1 MPQGPIFGGE
11 GQAST
16 GTGGGVNI
24 QDEGTALSTTATV
37 LNFEGAGVTAT
48 GAGATKVITIPGGG
62 VTSLEDYQVDVLT
75 IWLGSADSIERFDAL
90 DHGDTLSFRRG
101 SRAEVTATVVFAY
114 RQERRA
120 TLGMQAGQNIDT
132 RFGLTNASIL
142 NSSLQ
147 EIVQPTSLVATAAD
161 VSTTGES
168 HIAENVAAAGLETFR
183 ELDRRVQEELEP
195 FSADVMD
202 FIVSHSHINNFDA
215 IVPGSTIFVGSN
227 LGYTL
232 PVKVL
237 HASRIGLVG
246 HILFEAAQGID
257 NYLAASSS
265 SQSLR
270 TGAISNALIA
280 HITNPVTTTITDS
293 TTAGD
298 YRIEYNVPA
307 AGVQAFRELNDQF
320 INWDPYETYANGDQV
335 AYSEK
340 LYIANKAI
348 TGNANNDDPGT
359 ATSDWDPAGR
369 ASVTTDATITGNG
382 VGTALSV
389 ANPFTA
395 ADESHLDAVPPE
407 WVAATTYASG
417 DQVLLGG
424 KLYIANKTIVGSA
437 TNDNPVTA
445 TSDWDPAGSG
455 SGGGG
460 LSSVETDATITGD
473 GTSGSALSVANPFT
487 ALQEAHLEA
496 LPPQW
501 NATAT
506 YSMGDQVSHGDK
518 IYISQANT
526 NLNNN
531 PASDNVN
538 WTPVG
543 TGGSASL
550 PTSLDGIPVPA
561 WAMGSSYAVGELVRD
576 THHRL
581 FMCYTAIATSNIAP
595 AGDPIH
601 FEAVESYQGAYADST
616 AYPVGAVVTHSSNV
630 YFVITAV
637 ASSNTTD
644 PTTNTSFVQIN
655 GGGGTTVEANPSGAT
670 DSGDLT
676 KVSIGGSI
684 YDVPAGELTLSDL
697 VENVTL
703 NGSTAVTGPAF
714 SELTDVVWMAF
725 NYTRASQANVRFNT
739 MVRKVDIDV
748 AVGSAYRL
756 QGQGAGGAYF
766 LLYNVS
772 DELTFSIA
780 DGTSSYPTCEVDIYN
795 IETRAGTGG
804 ITEVL
809 TDTTITGDGTSGNAL
824 AVANPFT
831 AADESHLD
839 AVPAVW
845 AALTT
850 YADNA
855 QVVYSGKLYI
865 ANKAIT
871 GNAANDN
878 PATATSD
885 WDESGSG
892 SGGGGLSSVETDAT
906 ITGDGTSGS
915 ALGVAN
921 PFTQAQENH
930 LESLPPLWN
939 PTSTYGVGDQVS
951 ASDKLYISQAASNQ
965 GNDPTSDN
973 TNWSSVGTGGAASL
987 PTSLDGIPV
996 PAWAT
1001 GNSYVVGELV
1011 RDPHHR
1017 LFMCYTAITTSST
1030 TPAQDGAHF
1039 IAVDSYQGAYADTT
1053 AYPVGAIVTHS
1064 SNVYFVI
1071 TAVGATNTDDPT
1083 ANNAFV
1089 QINGGG
1095 GSSGTDGIFRFELIG
1110 SESINFVSTPS
1121 DSPLALN
1128 KWVDSGIDLPATV
1141 ADGETWAIRIAAT
1154 LSTSEEYKLFPA
1166 SALTSLPDAVIG
1178 AAYDADT
1185 TNLTLSA
1192 QSMQLSFVLGNTI
1205 TTFAFSKDTNGN
1217 ILVSAETSSFDPS
1230 PLELFRVIGA
1240 SGGSGGGLSTVATDA
1255 TISGDG
1261 SMADPL
1267 VVANP
1272 FTADDESHLDAVP
1285 PEWANGNRDAGDQVV
1300 FDGFIYRAKQAITT
1314 TGLQSPPNDTTNW
1327 EQVGKVNLSL
1337 GTRTGTTVP
1346 LNVDSGSGVT
1356 LPQATSSLA
1365 GLLTAGNANLLASIP
1380 PVWAGTTTTYPAGSQ
1395 VAWTGKFYRATSDV
1409 SSSSSNSD
1417 PSSDTTNWDE
1427 LSSDAD
1433 LTALVYNWALQ
1444 ANPASLVP
1452 ANKIDAAIAR
1462 DAEVTQRISGLL
1474 NQTQVDARVVAG
1486 VLAWAQTGNSDAL
1499 PDNKIPAGIARDA
1512 EVTTRIANFR
1522 TEAQI
1527 NTIVAT
1533 ALAGYTEWEQDWVLT
1548 SAYAIGA
1555 IVRHTHGT
1563 QYATYLCHTATV
1575 ANLATTEPGVGNAW
1589 ASTWYRL
1596 GYSTGDPQSFV
1607 GASLTGQDLTL
1618 TRASGSNPLV
1628 VDLSGLADSG
1638 GSLPFATEIG
1648 RGTPAV
1654 SSATIATDTG
1664 INIPDE
1670 VADDEWWGI
1679 RLLGT
1684 DELQLRIFPASQI
1697 TGASNVEFSNLLS
1710 PNISDG
1716 LVFEHRTLDSPGL
1729 VAFGRTAAGD
1739 ITIGVLDVATTPAA
1753 MVVVLYRINAGG
1765 GSSEI
1770 SSGVTDT
1777 TRAERI
1783 TFQAVS
1789 PIGPSAVVTECSP
1802 LATNPLSVVHPSGG
1816 SNQILS
1822 NVSGNDFTIAAG
1834 QYLFVGDGTATGGN
1848 TQRTLELQIRDASD
1862 DSVIHAS
1869 TNEFVAGSTNTHAEV
1884 LGTLNLEVDTTVNIA
1899 FNSVRNNVGLAVN
1912 WTLTLLRWGSDSG
1925 SFGTRTVGEAEF
1937 DLDGTAQ
1944 EIALQDSGG
1953 DAIVCPSENVYLIAR
1968 LYVDTLDLRGS
1979 VVWIWSPDLRAAIA
1993 GNAATLPAGL
2003 YTNTD
2008 NEIFFH
2014 SSGVTPAVTSTGNRI
2029 VIEQVVAH
2037 TAPVTAVR
2045 PSISSFVVTG
2055 ERSPEAGDL
2064 SGDTYDCTWAIAQAG
2079 HVDSARIIGY
2089 IGTSDARPTTVSV
2102 LANNAAIVAASYAS
2116 GEVRVQLP
2124 ASTTL
2129 TANQHYTIELQVYAA
2144 GEMVGTP
2151 TIYHDYVITARA
2163 AATAVVHFGLV
2174 PETGT
2179 GSRNADINFD
2189 NDISTAT
2196 SAAGTYNTGTIAEG
2210 TEYNLY
2216 WAVPATFDQPTV
2228 WTHGG
2233 QNVTHIIAAAVDITV
2248 SSVTYKLYR
2257 TTTAFD
2263 DLGSNQAYVVS

>member
-24 QDEGTALSTTATV
+24 QDEGAALSTTATV

-48 GAGATKVITIPGGG
+48 GAGATKLITIPGGG
-62 VTSLEDYQVDVLT
+62 STSLEDYQVDVLT

-132 RFGLTNASIL
+132 RFGLTNATIL

-257 NYLAASSS
+257 NFLAASSS

-369 ASVTTDATITGNG
+369 ATVATDATITGNG

-697 VENVTL
+697 VQTVTL
-703 NGSTAVTGPAF
+703 NGTTAVTGPAF

-725 NYTRASQANVRFNT
+725 NYTRATNANVRFNT

-1030 TPAQDGAHF
+1030 TPAQDATHF
-1039 IAVDSYQGAYADTT
+1039 IAVEGYQGAYADTT

-1071 TAVGATNTDDPT
+1071 TAVGATNTDDPASNT
-1083 ANNAFV
+1083 AFV

-1110 SESINFVSTPS
+1110 SESINFVSTPL
-1121 DSPLALN
+1121 DSPRGLN

-1272 FTADDESHLDAVP
+1272 FTSDDESHLDAVP

-1327 EQVGKVNLSL
+1327 EQVGKINLSL

-1365 GLLTAGNANLLASIP
+1365 GLLSAGNANLLASIP

-1522 TEAQI
+1522 TETQI

-1607 GASLTGQDLTL
+1607 GASLTGEDLTL

-1628 VDLSGLADSG
+1628 VDLSGL
-1638 GSLPFATEIG
+1638 
-1648 RGTPAV
+1648 
-1654 SSATIATDTG
+1654 
-1664 INIPDE
+1664 
-1670 VADDEWWGI
+1670 
-1679 RLLGT
+1679 
-1684 DELQLRIFPASQI
+1684 
-1697 TGASNVEFSNLLS
+1697 
-1710 PNISDG
+1710 
-1716 LVFEHRTLDSPGL
+1716 
-1729 VAFGRTAAGD
+1729 
-1739 ITIGVLDVATTPAA
+1739 
-1753 MVVVLYRINAGG
+1753 G
-1765 GSSEI
+1765 GSSE

-1783 TFQAVS
+1783 EFEDIVPNPAAVLPAQEAI
-1789 PIGPSAVVTECSP
+1789 PIS
-1802 LATNPLSVVHPSGG
+1802 TNPISVIRPSGEAAE
-1816 SNQILS
+1816 ILS
-1822 NVSGNDFTIAAG
+1822 NVSSNDFTVTAG
-1834 QYLFVGDGTATGGN
+1834 LYLFVCDFDETGSN
-1848 TQRTLELQIRDASD
+1848 QRAYEVRIRDASD
-1862 DSVIHAS
+1862 NSVIHAS
-1869 TNEFVAGSTNTHAEV
+1869 TNEYFSGGGTQHAECV
-1884 LGTLNLEVDTTVNIA
+1884 GTLNLEADTTVNLYLDYA
-1899 FNSVRNNVGLAVN
+1899 RTASTNNAVRNM
-1912 WTLTLLRWGSDSG
+1912 TLTLFRWGSDSG

-1953 DAIVCPSENVYLIAR
+1953 DAIVCPAENVYLIAR

-1993 GNAATLPAGL
+1993 ANAATLPAGL

-2037 TAPVTAVR
+2037 TAAVTAVR
-2045 PSISSFVVTG
+2045 PTISSFVVTG

-2064 SGDTYDCTWAIAQAG
+2064 SGDSYDCSWAIAQAG

-2089 IGTSDARPTTVSV
+2089 IGTSSARPTTVSV

-2144 GEMVGTP
+2144 GEIVGTP

>member
-48 GAGATKVITIPGGG
+48 GAGATKLITIPGGG
-62 VTSLEDYQVDVLT
+62 ATSLEDYQVDVLT
-75 IWLGSADSIERFDAL
+75 IWLGSSDALERFDAL

-132 RFGLTNASIL
+132 RFGLTNATIL

-147 EIVQPTSLVATAAD
+147 EIVQPTSLVATAAA
-161 VSTTGES
+161 VSATGES

-215 IVPGSTIFVGSN
+215 IVPGSSIIVASN

-270 TGAISNALIA
+270 TFALSNALIA

-460 LSSVETDATITGD
+460 LSSVETDTTITGD

-501 NATAT
+501 NATTT
-506 YSMGDQVSHGDK
+506 YSMGDQVSASDK

-644 PTTNTSFVQIN
+644 PTTNNSFVQIN

-697 VENVTL
+697 VQTVTL
-703 NGSTAVTGPAF
+703 NGTTAVTGPAF

-725 NYTRASQANVRFNT
+725 NYTRATNANVRFNT

-766 LLYNVS
+766 NLYNVS
-772 DELTFSIA
+772 DELTFTIS
-780 DGTSSYPTCEVDIYN
+780 DGTSSYPTCVVDIYN

-951 ASDKLYISQAASNQ
+951 ASDKLYISQAASNLN
-965 GNDPTSDN
+965 NDPTSDN
-973 TNWSSVGTGGAASL
+973 VNWATVGTGGAASL

-1001 GNSYVVGELV
+1001 GSSYVIGELV

-1030 TPAQDGAHF
+1030 TPAQDATHF

-1071 TAVGATNTDDPT
+1071 TAVGATNTDDP
-1083 ANNAFV
+1083 ASNNAFV

-1095 GSSGTDGIFRFELIG
+1095 GSSSNGVF
-1110 SESINFVSTPS
+1110 NFVEIGRYSHNFTGS
-1121 DSPLALN
+1121 DEMT
-1128 KWVDSGIDLPATV
+1128 WVDTNIDIPDTV
-1141 ADGETWAIRIAAT
+1141 ETDETWAVRI
-1154 LSTSEEYKLFPA
+1154 LGGNSQSHDYKLFPA
-1166 SALTSLPDAVIG
+1166 SEITAATTDAVIG
-1178 AAYDADT
+1178 ESYDPDSFTA
-1185 TNLTLSA
+1185 NHSIGIVISNPFGSA
-1192 QSMQLSFVLGNTI
+1192 VNSYAL
-1205 TTFAFSKDTNGN
+1205 AKDASDN
-1217 ILVSAETSSFDPS
+1217 ILIAVDATSTDPS
-1230 PLELFRVIGA
+1230 PIILYKVVGA
-1240 SGGSGGGLSTVATDA
+1240 AGGGGDSGLSTVSTDT
-1255 TISGDG
+1255 TITGDG
-1261 SMADPL
+1261 SAGDPL

-1522 TEAQI
+1522 TETQI

-1589 ASTWYRL
+1589 ESTWYRL

-1607 GASLTGQDLTL
+1607 GASLTGEDLTL

-1638 GSLPFATEIG
+1638 GG
-1648 RGTPAV
+1648 V
-1654 SSATIATDTG
+1654 S
-1664 INIPDE
+1664 N
-1670 VADDEWWGI
+1670 
-1679 RLLGT
+1679 
-1684 DELQLRIFPASQI
+1684 
-1697 TGASNVEFSNLLS
+1697 
-1710 PNISDG
+1710 
-1716 LVFEHRTLDSPGL
+1716 
-1729 VAFGRTAAGD
+1729 
-1739 ITIGVLDVATTPAA
+1739 
-1753 MVVVLYRINAGG
+1753 
-1765 GSSEI
+1765 
-1770 SSGVTDT
+1770 T

-1783 TFQAVS
+1783 AFVDLPDDGTITSQELTPITTS
-1789 PIGPSAVVTECSP
+1789 PI
-1802 LATNPLSVVHPSGG
+1802 SVIRPVG
-1816 SNQILS
+1816 SEAQVIS
-1822 NVSGNDFTIAAG
+1822 NVSSNDFTIHAG
-1834 QYLFVGDGTATGGN
+1834 MFLFVVDATDSAGS
-1848 TQRTLELQIRDASD
+1848 QRAFEFRIRNASD

-1869 TNEFVAGSTNTHAEV
+1869 TNEYIFGGGTEHIEAI
-1884 LGTLNLEVDTTVNIA
+1884 GTLNFDVDTTVNLYLEVIRPA
-1899 FNSVRNNVGLAVN
+1899 NSGTRNMTDI
-1912 WTLTLLRWGSDSG
+1912 TLTLYRWGSDSG
-1925 SFGTRTVGEAEF
+1925 SFGTRTVGVAEF
-1937 DLDGTAQ
+1937 NLDGTAQ

-1953 DAIVCPSENVYLIAR
+1953 DAIVCPAENVYLIAR

-1993 GNAATLPAGL
+1993 ANAATLPAGL

-2014 SSGVTPAVTSTGNRI
+2014 SSGVTPAVTSTGNRV

-2037 TAPVTAVR
+2037 TAAVPVVR
-2045 PSISSFVVTG
+2045 PAISSFVVTG

-2089 IGTSDARPTTVSV
+2089 IGTSGARPTTVSV

-2129 TANQHYTIELQVYAA
+2129 TANQHYTIELQVYAD
-2144 GEMVGTP
+2144 GETVGTP
-2151 TIYHDYVITARA
+2151 TIYHDFVITARA

>member
-48 GAGATKVITIPGGG
+48 GAGATKLITIPGGG
-62 VTSLEDYQVDVLT
+62 ATSLEDYQVDVLT

-132 RFGLTNASIL
+132 RFGLTNATIL

-147 EIVQPTSLVATAAD
+147 EIVQPTSLVATAAA
-161 VSTTGES
+161 VSATGES

-215 IVPGSTIFVGSN
+215 IVPGSSIIVASN

-270 TGAISNALIA
+270 TFALSNALIA

-455 SGGGG
+455 SGGG

-487 ALQEAHLEA
+487 ALQEAHLNA

-501 NATAT
+501 NATTT
-506 YSMGDQVSHGDK
+506 YSMGDQVSASDK

-531 PASDNVN
+531 PVSDNTN

-655 GGGGTTVEANPSGAT
+655 GGGGTTVEANPSGDA

-697 VENVTL
+697 VETVTL
-703 NGSTAVTGPAF
+703 SGTTAVTGPAY
-714 SELTDVVWMAF
+714 SEMTDVVWMSF
-725 NYTRASQANVRFNT
+725 QYTRSGQSNVRFNT
-739 MVRKVDIDV
+739 MVRKVDFDV
-748 AVGSAYRL
+748 ASGSAYRL
-756 QGQGAGGAYF
+756 QGQGAAGAYF
-766 LLYNVS
+766 NLYNVS
-772 DELTFSIA
+772 DELTFSISDNTA
-780 DGTSSYPTCEVDIYN
+780 FTSATVDIYN

-831 AADESHLD
+831 AADETHLD

-915 ALGVAN
+915 ALSVAN

-973 TNWSSVGTGGAASL
+973 TNWATVGTGGAASL

-1001 GNSYVVGELV
+1001 GNSYVIGELV

-1030 TPAQDGAHF
+1030 TPAQDATHF
-1039 IAVDSYQGAYADTT
+1039 IAVEGYQGAYADTT

-1071 TAVGATNTDDPT
+1071 TAVGATNTDDP
-1083 ANNAFV
+1083 ASNNAFV

-1095 GSSGTDGIFRFELIG
+1095 SSGGGAFATEIGRGNPGSS
-1110 SESINFVSTPS
+1110 FVASRVYDT
-1121 DSPLALN
+1121 
-1128 KWVDSGIDLPATV
+1128 GID
-1141 ADGETWAIRIAAT
+1141 I
-1154 LSTSEEYKLFPA
+1154 
-1166 SALTSLPDAVIG
+1166 PDAVGDDEWWALQLRGTAMIGLYIFKADQLTGLGNVAIG
-1178 AAYDADT
+1178 ATGQNANTGPNFIRFIGNQVNTEQTVAFGRTAEGDITFIVPGAT
-1185 TNLTLSA
+1185 VRPNPI
-1192 QSMQLSFVLGNTI
+1192 VLYRMGV
-1205 TTFAFSKDTNGN
+1205 G
-1217 ILVSAETSSFDPS
+1217 
-1230 PLELFRVIGA
+1230 

-1452 ANKIDAAIAR
+1452 ASKID
-1462 DAEVTQRISGLL
+1462 
-1474 NQTQVDARVVAG
+1474 
-1486 VLAWAQTGNSDAL
+1486 
-1499 PDNKIPAGIARDA
+1499 
-1512 EVTTRIANFR
+1512 
-1522 TEAQI
+1522 
-1527 NTIVAT
+1527 
-1533 ALAGYTEWEQDWVLT
+1533 
-1548 SAYAIGA
+1548 
-1555 IVRHTHGT
+1555 
-1563 QYATYLCHTATV
+1563 
-1575 ANLATTEPGVGNAW
+1575 
-1589 ASTWYRL
+1589 
-1596 GYSTGDPQSFV
+1596 
-1607 GASLTGQDLTL
+1607 
-1618 TRASGSNPLV
+1618 
-1628 VDLSGLADSG
+1628 
-1638 GSLPFATEIG
+1638 
-1648 RGTPAV
+1648 
-1654 SSATIATDTG
+1654 
-1664 INIPDE
+1664 
-1670 VADDEWWGI
+1670 
-1679 RLLGT
+1679 
-1684 DELQLRIFPASQI
+1684 
-1697 TGASNVEFSNLLS
+1697 
-1710 PNISDG
+1710 
-1716 LVFEHRTLDSPGL
+1716 
-1729 VAFGRTAAGD
+1729 
-1739 ITIGVLDVATTPAA
+1739 
-1753 MVVVLYRINAGG
+1753 
-1765 GSSEI
+1765 
-1770 SSGVTDT
+1770 
-1777 TRAERI
+1777 
-1783 TFQAVS
+1783 
-1789 PIGPSAVVTECSP
+1789 
-1802 LATNPLSVVHPSGG
+1802 
-1816 SNQILS
+1816 
-1822 NVSGNDFTIAAG
+1822 
-1834 QYLFVGDGTATGGN
+1834 
-1848 TQRTLELQIRDASD
+1848 
-1862 DSVIHAS
+1862 
-1869 TNEFVAGSTNTHAEV
+1869 
-1884 LGTLNLEVDTTVNIA
+1884 
-1899 FNSVRNNVGLAVN
+1899 
-1912 WTLTLLRWGSDSG
+1912 
-1925 SFGTRTVGEAEF
+1925 
-1937 DLDGTAQ
+1937 
-1944 EIALQDSGG
+1944 GG
-1953 DAIVCPSENVYLIAR
+1953 DCS
-1968 LYVDTLDLRGS
+1968 
-1979 VVWIWSPDLRAAIA
+1979 
-1993 GNAATLPAGL
+1993 
-2003 YTNTD
+2003 
-2008 NEIFFH
+2008 
-2014 SSGVTPAVTSTGNRI
+2014 
-2029 VIEQVVAH
+2029 
-2037 TAPVTAVR
+2037 
-2045 PSISSFVVTG
+2045 
-2055 ERSPEAGDL
+2055 
-2064 SGDTYDCTWAIAQAG
+2064 
-2079 HVDSARIIGY
+2079 
-2089 IGTSDARPTTVSV
+2089 
-2102 LANNAAIVAASYAS
+2102 
-2116 GEVRVQLP
+2116 
-2124 ASTTL
+2124 
-2129 TANQHYTIELQVYAA
+2129 
-2144 GEMVGTP
+2144 
-2151 TIYHDYVITARA
+2151 
-2163 AATAVVHFGLV
+2163 
-2174 PETGT
+2174 
-2179 GSRNADINFD
+2179 
-2189 NDISTAT
+2189 
-2196 SAAGTYNTGTIAEG
+2196 
-2210 TEYNLY
+2210 
-2216 WAVPATFDQPTV
+2216 
-2228 WTHGG
+2228 
-2233 QNVTHIIAAAVDITV
+2233 
-2248 SSVTYKLYR
+2248 
-2257 TTTAFD
+2257 
-2263 DLGSNQAYVVS
+2263 

>member
-1 MPQGPIFGGE
+1 MGLQEQPGGS
-11 GQAST
+11 G
-16 GTGGGVNI
+16 GTGGSSGITV
-24 QDEGTALSTTATV
+24 QEEGTALSAQATT

-48 GAGATKVITIPGGG
+48 GTGGTKVITIPGGSAA
-62 VTSLEDYQVDVLT
+62 SLEDYQVDVLT
-75 IWLGSADSIERFDAL
+75 IWLGSADALERFDAL
-90 DHGDTLSFRRG
+90 DHGDTLTFRRG
-101 SRAEVTATVVFAY
+101 SRADVTATVVFAY
-114 RQERRA
+114 RHERRA

-132 RFGLTNASIL
+132 RFGLDNCSIL
-142 NSSLQ
+142 NSSVQ
-147 EIVQPTSLVATAAD
+147 QIVAPTSLVATAAA
-161 VSTTGES
+161 VSASGES
-168 HIAENVAAAGLETFR
+168 HIAENVAAAGIETFR

-195 FSADVMD
+195 FSADVID

-215 IVPGSTIFVGSN
+215 IVPGSSVRIASN

-232 PVKVL
+232 DVKVL

-257 NYLAASSS
+257 TYLAASSS
-265 SQSLR
+265 AQSLR
-270 TGAISNALIA
+270 TFALSNALIA

-307 AGVQAFRELNDQF
+307 AGVQTFRELNDQF
-320 INWDPYETYANGDQV
+320 INWDPYETYADGDQV
-335 AYSEK
+335 VYSEK

-359 ATSDWDPAGR
+359 ATSDWDPAG
-369 ASVTTDATITGNG
+369 
-382 VGTALSV
+382 
-389 ANPFTA
+389 
-395 ADESHLDAVPPE
+395 
-407 WVAATTYASG
+407 
-417 DQVLLGG
+417 
-424 KLYIANKTIVGSA
+424 
-437 TNDNPVTA
+437 
-445 TSDWDPAGSG
+445 SG
-455 SGGGG
+455 S
-460 LSSVETDATITGD
+460 
-473 GTSGSALSVANPFT
+473 
-487 ALQEAHLEA
+487 
-496 LPPQW
+496 
-501 NATAT
+501 
-506 YSMGDQVSHGDK
+506 
-518 IYISQANT
+518 
-526 NLNNN
+526 
-531 PASDNVN
+531 
-538 WTPVG
+538 
-543 TGGSASL
+543 
-550 PTSLDGIPVPA
+550 
-561 WAMGSSYAVGELVRD
+561 
-576 THHRL
+576 
-581 FMCYTAIATSNIAP
+581 
-595 AGDPIH
+595 
-601 FEAVESYQGAYADST
+601 
-616 AYPVGAVVTHSSNV
+616 
-630 YFVITAV
+630 
-637 ASSNTTD
+637 
-644 PTTNTSFVQIN
+644 
-655 GGGGTTVEANPSGAT
+655 GGGTTVEANPSGDV

-714 SELTDVVWMAF
+714 SELTDVVWMSF
-725 NYTRASQANVRFNT
+725 QYTRASQANIRFNT

-780 DGTSSYPTCEVDIYN
+780 DGTNSYPTCEVDIYN

-831 AADESHLD
+831 AADETHLD

-850 YADNA
+850 YADND
-855 QVVYSGKLYI
+855 QVVHGGKLYI

-906 ITGDGTSGS
+906 ITGDGTSSS

-930 LESLPPLWN
+930 LEALPPLWA
-939 PTSTYGVGDQVS
+939 TGTTYSTGDQVS
-951 ASDKLYISQAASNQ
+951 AGDKIYISQANSNQ
-965 GNDPTSDN
+965 GNNPATDN
-973 TNWSSVGTGGAASL
+973 TNWAAVGTGGAGSL

-1001 GNSYVVGELV
+1001 GSSYVVGELV

-1030 TPAQDGAHF
+1030 TPAQDAAHF

-1071 TAVGATNTDDPT
+1071 TAVGATNTDDP
-1083 ANNAFV
+1083 ASNNAFV

-1095 GSSGTDGIFRFELIG
+1095 GSSSNGVF
-1110 SESINFVSTPS
+1110 NFVEIGRYSHNFTGS
-1121 DSPLALN
+1121 DDMT
-1128 KWVDSGIDLPATV
+1128 WVDTNIDIPDTV
-1141 ADGETWAIRIAAT
+1141 ETDETWAVRI
-1154 LSTSEEYKLFPA
+1154 LGGNSQSHDYKLFPA
-1166 SALTSLPDAVIG
+1166 SEITAATTDAVIG
-1178 AAYDADT
+1178 ESYDPD
-1185 TNLTLSA
+1185 
-1192 QSMQLSFVLGNTI
+1192 SFTANHSIGIVISNAFGNDVNSY
-1205 TTFAFSKDTNGN
+1205 ALAKDASDN
-1217 ILVSAETSSFDPS
+1217 ILIAVDATSTDPS
-1230 PLELFRVIGA
+1230 PIILYKVVGA
-1240 SGGSGGGLSTVATDA
+1240 AGGGGDSGLSTVSTDT
-1255 TISGDG
+1255 TITGDG
-1261 SMADPL
+1261 SAGDPL

-1327 EQVGKVNLSL
+1327 EQVGKVNLTL

-1346 LNVDSGSGVT
+1346 INVDSGSGVT

-1365 GLLTAGNANLLASIP
+1365 GLLSAGNATLLASIP
-1380 PVWAGTTTTYPAGSQ
+1380 PLWAGTTTTYPAGSQ
-1395 VAWTGKFYRATSDV
+1395 VAWTGKFYRAV
-1409 SSSSSNSD
+1409 SQVPSSSSNSD
-1417 PSSDTTNWDE
+1417 PSSDTTNWEE

-1433 LTALVYNWALQ
+1433 LASLVYNWALQ

-1452 ANKIDAAIAR
+1452 ASKIDAAITR
-1462 DAEVTQRISGLL
+1462 DTELTAAISGFLS
-1474 NQTQVDARVVAG
+1474 QTQVDARVVAG
-1486 VLAWAQTGNSDAL
+1486 VLAWARSGNSDRIPESKIDTAL
-1499 PDNKIPAGIARDA
+1499 TRDT
-1512 EVTTRIANFR
+1512 ELTTAITNFR
-1522 TEAQI
+1522 TETQI
-1527 NTIVAT
+1527 SALIAT

-1789 PIGPSAVVTECSP
+1789 PIGPSDVVTECSP

-1869 TNEFVAGSTNTHAEV
+1869 TNEFVAGSSNTHAEV

-2014 SSGVTPAVTSTGNRI
+2014 SSGVTPAVTSTGNRV

-2037 TAPVTAVR
+2037 TAAVTAVR
-2045 PSISSFVVTG
+2045 PTISSFVVTG

-2064 SGDTYDCTWAIAQAG
+2064 SGDSYDCTWAIAQAG

-2144 GEMVGTP
+2144 GEVVGTP

>member
-48 GAGATKVITIPGGG
+48 GAGATKLITIPGGG
-62 VTSLEDYQVDVLT
+62 ATSLEDYQVDVLT

-132 RFGLTNASIL
+132 RFGLTNATIL

-147 EIVQPTSLVATAAD
+147 EIVQPTSLVATAAA
-161 VSTTGES
+161 VSATGES

-215 IVPGSTIFVGSN
+215 IVPGSSIIVASN

-270 TGAISNALIA
+270 TFALSNALIA

-369 ASVTTDATITGNG
+369 AGITTVATDATITGNG

-455 SGGGG
+455 SGGG

-487 ALQEAHLEA
+487 ALQEAHLNA

-501 NATAT
+501 NATTT
-506 YSMGDQVSHGDK
+506 YSMGDQVSASDK

-531 PASDNVN
+531 PVSDNTN

-616 AYPVGAVVTHSSNV
+616 AYPVGAVVTHNSNV

-655 GGGGTTVEANPSGAT
+655 GGGGTTVEANPSGDA

-831 AADESHLD
+831 AADETHLD

-915 ALGVAN
+915 ALSVAN

-951 ASDKLYISQAASNQ
+951 ASDKLYISQAASNLN
-965 GNDPTSDN
+965 NDPTSDN
-973 TNWSSVGTGGAASL
+973 VNWATVGTGGAASL

-1039 IAVDSYQGAYADTT
+1039 IAVESYQGAYGDTT

-1071 TAVGATNTDDPT
+1071 TAVGATNTDDP
-1083 ANNAFV
+1083 ASNNAFV

-1110 SESINFVSTPS
+1110 SESINFVSTPL
-1121 DSPLALN
+1121 DSPRGLN

-1272 FTADDESHLDAVP
+1272 FTSDDESHLDAVP

-1452 ANKIDAAIAR
+1452 ASKIDAAIAR

-1522 TEAQI
+1522 TETQI

-1533 ALAGYTEWEQDWVLT
+1533 ALAGYAEWEQDWVLT

-1575 ANLATTEPGVGNAW
+1575 ANIATTEPGVGNAW

-1607 GASLTGQDLTL
+1607 GVSLTGEDLTL
-1618 TRASGSNPLV
+1618 TRASGANPVV
-1628 VDLSGLADSG
+1628 VDFSGL
-1638 GSLPFATEIG
+1638 
-1648 RGTPAV
+1648 GT
-1654 SSATIATDTG
+1654 
-1664 INIPDE
+1664 
-1670 VADDEWWGI
+1670 
-1679 RLLGT
+1679 
-1684 DELQLRIFPASQI
+1684 
-1697 TGASNVEFSNLLS
+1697 
-1710 PNISDG
+1710 
-1716 LVFEHRTLDSPGL
+1716 
-1729 VAFGRTAAGD
+1729 
-1739 ITIGVLDVATTPAA
+1739 
-1753 MVVVLYRINAGG
+1753 GG
-1765 GSSEI
+1765 G
-1770 SSGVTDT
+1770 GVTDT

-1783 TFQAVS
+1783 AFVDLPDDGAITSQELTPITTS
-1789 PIGPSAVVTECSP
+1789 PI
-1802 LATNPLSVVHPSGG
+1802 SVIRPVG
-1816 SNQILS
+1816 SEAQVIS
-1822 NVSGNDFTIAAG
+1822 NVSSNDFTIHAG
-1834 QYLFVGDGTATGGN
+1834 MFLFVVDATDSAGS
-1848 TQRTLELQIRDASD
+1848 QRAFEFRIRNASD

-1869 TNEFVAGSTNTHAEV
+1869 TNEYIFGGGTEHIEAI
-1884 LGTLNLEVDTTVNIA
+1884 GTLNFEVDTTVNLYLEVIRPA
-1899 FNSVRNNVGLAVN
+1899 NSGTRNMTDI
-1912 WTLTLLRWGSDSG
+1912 TLTLYRWGSDSG
-1925 SFGTRTVGEAEF
+1925 SFGTQTIGIAEF

-1979 VVWIWSPDLRAAIA
+1979 VVWIWSPDLRAAVA
-1993 GNAATLPAGL
+1993 ANAATLPAGL

-2008 NEIFFH
+2008 NEILFH
-2014 SSGVTPAVTSTGNRI
+2014 SSGTTPAVTSTGNRV

-2037 TAPVTAVR
+2037 TAAVPVVR
-2045 PSISSFVVTG
+2045 PTISSFVVTG

-2064 SGDTYDCTWAIAQAG
+2064 SGDTYDCTWAVAQAG
-2079 HVDSARIIGY
+2079 HVDSARIVGY
-2089 IGTSDARPTTVSV
+2089 LGTSDARPNTVSV
-2102 LANNAAIVAASYAS
+2102 LANDAAIRAAGYAS
-2116 GEVRVQLP
+2116 GEIRVQLP
-2124 ASTTL
+2124 ASTVL
-2129 TANQHYTIELQVYAA
+2129 TANQNFSIEIQFYAA
-2144 GEMVGTP
+2144 GETVGMP

>member
-1 MPQGPIFGGE
+1 MLRPYGTGSGS
-11 GQAST
+11 GT
-16 GTGGGVNI
+16 GTGTGTSGVNV
-24 QDEGTALSTTATV
+24 QDESIALTTKAET
-37 LNFEGAGVTAT
+37 LNFAGAGVTAT
-48 GAGATKVITIPGGG
+48 GNGATKLITIPGGG

-90 DHGDTLSFRRG
+90 DHGDTLTFRRG
-101 SRAEVTATVVFAY
+101 SRADVTANVVFAY
-114 RQERRA
+114 RQERHA

-132 RFGLTNASIL
+132 RFGLNNASIL
-142 NSSLQ
+142 NSNSDT
-147 EIVQPTSLVATAAD
+147 IVQPTSLVATAAD
-161 VSTTGES
+161 VSASGES
-168 HIAENVAAAGLETFR
+168 HIAENVAAAGVETFR

-257 NYLAASSS
+257 NFLAASSS
-265 SQSLR
+265 AQSLR
-270 TGAISNALIA
+270 TGAISNALIG
-280 HITNPVTTTITDS
+280 HITNPVTATITDS

-369 ASVTTDATITGNG
+369 ATVATDATITGDG

-487 ALQEAHLEA
+487 ALQEAHLNA

-501 NATAT
+501 NATTT
-506 YSMGDQVSHGDK
+506 YSMGDQVSASDK

-531 PASDNVN
+531 PVSDNTN

-561 WAMGSSYAVGELVRD
+561 WAMGSSYAIGELVRD

-655 GGGGTTVEANPSGAT
+655 GGGGTTVEANPSGDA

-703 NGSTAVTGPAF
+703 NGTTAVTGPAF
-714 SELTDVVWMAF
+714 SELTDVIWLAF

-748 AVGSAYRL
+748 ASGSAYRL

-780 DGTSSYPTCEVDIYN
+780 DGTVSYPTCEVDIYN

-831 AADESHLD
+831 AADETHLD

-915 ALGVAN
+915 ALSVAN

-1001 GNSYVVGELV
+1001 GNSYVIGELV

-1039 IAVDSYQGAYADTT
+1039 IAVDSYQGAYGDNT

-1064 SNVYFVI
+1064 SDVYFVI
-1071 TAVGATNTDDPT
+1071 TAVGATNTDDP
-1083 ANNAFV
+1083 ASNNAFV

-1110 SESINFVSTPS
+1110 SESINFVSTPL
-1121 DSPLALN
+1121 DSPRGLN

-1217 ILVSAETSSFDPS
+1217 ILVSAETSSFDPA

-1272 FTADDESHLDAVP
+1272 FTSDDESHLDAVP
-1285 PEWANGNRDAGDQVV
+1285 PEWANGNRDVGDQVV

-1452 ANKIDAAIAR
+1452 ASKIDAAIAR

-1522 TEAQI
+1522 TETQI

-1533 ALAGYTEWEQDWVLT
+1533 ALAGYAEWEQDWVLT

-1575 ANLATTEPGVGNAW
+1575 ANIATTEPGVGNGW

-1607 GASLTGQDLTL
+1607 GVSRTGEDLTF

-1638 GSLPFATEIG
+1638 G
-1648 RGTPAV
+1648 
-1654 SSATIATDTG
+1654 
-1664 INIPDE
+1664 
-1670 VADDEWWGI
+1670 
-1679 RLLGT
+1679 
-1684 DELQLRIFPASQI
+1684 
-1697 TGASNVEFSNLLS
+1697 
-1710 PNISDG
+1710 
-1716 LVFEHRTLDSPGL
+1716 
-1729 VAFGRTAAGD
+1729 
-1739 ITIGVLDVATTPAA
+1739 
-1753 MVVVLYRINAGG
+1753 
-1765 GSSEI
+1765 
-1770 SSGVTDT
+1770 GVTDT

-1783 TFQAVS
+1783 AFQAIPAGNEDTQVEAS
-1789 PIGPSAVVTECSP
+1789 PI
-1802 LATNPLSVVHPSGG
+1802 ATSPLSVVRPSGG
-1816 SNQILS
+1816 ENQILS
-1822 NVSGNDFTIAAG
+1822 NVSSNDFTISAG
-1834 QYLFVGDGTATGGN
+1834 QYMFVFDANATGSG
-1848 TQRTLELQIRDASD
+1848 QRAIEFFIRDASD

-1869 TNEFVAGSTNTHAEV
+1869 TNEYFTGDSTHVECI
-1884 LGTLNLEVDTTVNIA
+1884 GTLDLQADTTVNILFDRIRA
-1899 FNSVRNNVGLAVN
+1899 GTGDSLGLAAN
-1912 WTLTLLRWGSDSG
+1912 WTLTVLRWGSDSG
-1925 SFGTRTVGEAEF
+1925 SFGTQTIGIAEF

-1953 DAIVCPSENVYLIAR
+1953 DAIVCPAENVYLIAR

-1979 VVWIWSPDLRAAIA
+1979 VVWIWSPDLRAAVVA
-1993 GNAATLPAGL
+1993 NAASLPAGL

-2014 SSGVTPAVTSTGNRI
+2014 SSGVTPAVTSTGNRV

-2037 TAPVTAVR
+2037 TAAVPVVR
-2045 PSISSFVVTG
+2045 PTISSFVVTG

-2064 SGDTYDCTWAIAQAG
+2064 SGDTYDCTWAVAQAG
-2079 HVDSARIIGY
+2079 HVDSARIVGY
-2089 IGTSDARPTTVSV
+2089 LGTSDARPNTVSV
-2102 LANNAAIVAASYAS
+2102 LANDAAIQAEGYAS
-2116 GEVRVQLP
+2116 GEIRVQLP
-2124 ASTTL
+2124 ASTVL
-2129 TANQHYTIELQVYAA
+2129 TANQHYTIEIQFYAA
-2144 GEMVGTP
+2144 GEIVGTP

>member
-1 MPQGPIFGGE
+1 MLRPYGTGSGS
-11 GQAST
+11 GTST
-16 GTGGGVNI
+16 GTSGVNV

-37 LNFEGAGVTAT
+37 LNFAGTGVTAT
-48 GAGATKVITIPGGG
+48 GNGATKLITIPGGG

-132 RFGLTNASIL
+132 RFGLTNATIL

-227 LGYTL
+227 LGYSL

-246 HILFEAAQGID
+246 HILFESAQGID
-257 NYLAASSS
+257 NFLAASSS

-369 ASVTTDATITGNG
+369 ATVATDATITGNG
-382 VGTALSV
+382 VGTALGV

-487 ALQEAHLEA
+487 ALQEAHLNA

-501 NATAT
+501 NATTT
-506 YSMGDQVSHGDK
+506 YSMGDQVSASDK

-531 PASDNVN
+531 PVSDNTN

-644 PTTNTSFVQIN
+644 PTTNNSFVQIN

-703 NGSTAVTGPAF
+703 NGTTAVTGPAF
-714 SELTDVVWMAF
+714 SELTDVIWLAF

-748 AVGSAYRL
+748 ASGSAYRL

-780 DGTSSYPTCEVDIYN
+780 DGTVSYPTCEVDIYN

-831 AADESHLD
+831 AADETHLD

-1030 TPAQDGAHF
+1030 TPAQDATHF
-1039 IAVDSYQGAYADTT
+1039 IAVEGYQGAYADTT

-1071 TAVGATNTDDPT
+1071 TAVGATNTDDP
-1083 ANNAFV
+1083 ASNNAFV

-1095 GSSGTDGIFRFELIG
+1095 SSSGGGPFATEIGRKAFVSSDITGSSRGIDTGIDIPDSVGDDEWWGVQFLGETDDSLQMFQASRLTGAPNVTIGMAGGMNPTTYAGPRFQIFIG
-1110 SESINFVSTPS
+1110 SN
-1121 DSPLALN
+1121 DY
-1128 KWVDSGIDLPATV
+1128 TV
-1141 ADGETWAIRIAAT
+1141 A
-1154 LSTSEEYKLFPA
+1154 
-1166 SALTSLPDAVIG
+1166 
-1178 AAYDADT
+1178 
-1185 TNLTLSA
+1185 
-1192 QSMQLSFVLGNTI
+1192 LGRT
-1205 TTFAFSKDTNGN
+1205 
-1217 ILVSAETSSFDPS
+1217 
-1230 PLELFRVIGA
+1230 
-1240 SGGSGGGLSTVATDA
+1240 SGGDIVWSVSQPSGVDPTLVLWRINTGGGGGDGGGLSTVATDA

-1272 FTADDESHLDAVP
+1272 FTSDDESHLDAVP

-1433 LTALVYNWALQ
+1433 LTSLVYNWALQ

-1522 TEAQI
+1522 TETQI

-1575 ANLATTEPGVGNAW
+1575 ANIATTEPGVGNAW

-1607 GASLTGQDLTL
+1607 GVSRTGEDLTF

-1638 GSLPFATEIG
+1638 G
-1648 RGTPAV
+1648 
-1654 SSATIATDTG
+1654 
-1664 INIPDE
+1664 
-1670 VADDEWWGI
+1670 
-1679 RLLGT
+1679 
-1684 DELQLRIFPASQI
+1684 
-1697 TGASNVEFSNLLS
+1697 
-1710 PNISDG
+1710 
-1716 LVFEHRTLDSPGL
+1716 
-1729 VAFGRTAAGD
+1729 
-1739 ITIGVLDVATTPAA
+1739 
-1753 MVVVLYRINAGG
+1753 
-1765 GSSEI
+1765 
-1770 SSGVTDT
+1770 GVTDT

-1783 TFQAVS
+1783 TFQAIAIRNTSLEAS
-1789 PIGPSAVVTECSP
+1789 PI
-1802 LATNPLSVVHPSGG
+1802 ATSPLSVVRPSGG
-1816 SNQILS
+1816 ENQILS
-1822 NVSGNDFTIAAG
+1822 NVSSNDFTITAG
-1834 QYLFVGDGTATGGN
+1834 QYMFVFDANAAGSG
-1848 TQRTLELQIRDASD
+1848 QRAVEFFIRDASD
-1862 DSVIHAS
+1862 DSTIHAS
-1869 TNEFVAGSTNTHAEV
+1869 TNEYFSGDSVHIEC
-1884 LGTLNLEVDTTVNIA
+1884 LGTLDLQADTAVNIL
-1899 FNSVRNNVGLAVN
+1899 FDPLRPGPDGIGLVEN
-1912 WTLTLLRWGSDSG
+1912 WTMTLLRWGSDSG
-1925 SFGTRTVGEAEF
+1925 SFGTQTIGIAEF

-1953 DAIVCPSENVYLIAR
+1953 DAIVCPAENVYLIAR

-1979 VVWIWSPDLRAAIA
+1979 VVWIWSPDLRAAVA
-1993 GNAATLPAGL
+1993 ANAASLPAGL

-2014 SSGVTPAVTSTGNRI
+2014 SSGTTPAVTSTGNRV

-2037 TAPVTAVR
+2037 TAAVPVVR
-2045 PSISSFVVTG
+2045 PAISSFVVTG

-2064 SGDTYDCTWAIAQAG
+2064 SGDTYDCTWAVAQAG
-2079 HVDSARIIGY
+2079 HVDSARIVGY
-2089 IGTSDARPTTVSV
+2089 LGTSDARPNTVSV
-2102 LANNAAIVAASYAS
+2102 LANDAAIQAEGYAS
-2116 GEVRVQLP
+2116 GEIRVQLP
-2124 ASTTL
+2124 ASTVL
-2129 TANQHYTIELQVYAA
+2129 TANQHYTIEIQFYAA
-2144 GEMVGTP
+2144 GEIVGTP

>member
-48 GAGATKVITIPGGG
+48 GAGATKLITIPGGG
-62 VTSLEDYQVDVLT
+62 ATSLEDYQVDVLT

-132 RFGLTNASIL
+132 RFGLTNATIL

-147 EIVQPTSLVATAAD
+147 EIVQPTSLVATAAA
-161 VSTTGES
+161 VSATGES

-215 IVPGSTIFVGSN
+215 IVPGSSIIVASN

-270 TGAISNALIA
+270 TFALSNALIA

-369 ASVTTDATITGNG
+369 ATVATDATITGNG

-644 PTTNTSFVQIN
+644 PTTNNSFVQIN
-655 GGGGTTVEANPSGAT
+655 GGGGTTVEANPSGDV

-714 SELTDVVWMAF
+714 SELTDVVWMSF
-725 NYTRASQANVRFNT
+725 QYTRASQANVRFNT

-780 DGTSSYPTCEVDIYN
+780 DGTNSYPTCEVDIYN

-915 ALGVAN
+915 ALSVAN

-1001 GNSYVVGELV
+1001 GNSYVIGELV

-1039 IAVDSYQGAYADTT
+1039 IAVEGYQGAYADTT

-1071 TAVGATNTDDPT
+1071 TAVGATNTDDP
-1083 ANNAFV
+1083 ASNNAFV

-1095 GSSGTDGIFRFELIG
+1095 SSSGGGPFATEIGRKAFVSSDITGSSRGIDTGIDIPDSVGDDEWWGVQFLGETDDSLQMFQASRLTGAPNVTIGMAGGMNPTTYAGPRFQIFIG
-1110 SESINFVSTPS
+1110 SN
-1121 DSPLALN
+1121 DY
-1128 KWVDSGIDLPATV
+1128 TV
-1141 ADGETWAIRIAAT
+1141 A
-1154 LSTSEEYKLFPA
+1154 
-1166 SALTSLPDAVIG
+1166 
-1178 AAYDADT
+1178 
-1185 TNLTLSA
+1185 
-1192 QSMQLSFVLGNTI
+1192 LGRT
-1205 TTFAFSKDTNGN
+1205 
-1217 ILVSAETSSFDPS
+1217 
-1230 PLELFRVIGA
+1230 
-1240 SGGSGGGLSTVATDA
+1240 SGGDIVWSVSQPSGVDPTLVLWRINTGGGGGDGGGLSTVATDA

-1395 VAWTGKFYRATSDV
+1395 VAWTGKFYRATNDV

-1452 ANKIDAAIAR
+1452 ASKIDAAIAR

-1522 TEAQI
+1522 TETQI

-1607 GASLTGQDLTL
+1607 GVSLTGEDLTL
-1618 TRASGSNPLV
+1618 TRASGANPVV
-1628 VDLSGLADSG
+1628 VDFSGL
-1638 GSLPFATEIG
+1638 
-1648 RGTPAV
+1648 GT
-1654 SSATIATDTG
+1654 
-1664 INIPDE
+1664 
-1670 VADDEWWGI
+1670 
-1679 RLLGT
+1679 
-1684 DELQLRIFPASQI
+1684 
-1697 TGASNVEFSNLLS
+1697 
-1710 PNISDG
+1710 
-1716 LVFEHRTLDSPGL
+1716 
-1729 VAFGRTAAGD
+1729 
-1739 ITIGVLDVATTPAA
+1739 
-1753 MVVVLYRINAGG
+1753 GG
-1765 GSSEI
+1765 G
-1770 SSGVTDT
+1770 GVTDT

-1783 TFQAVS
+1783 TFQAIAG
-1789 PIGPSAVVTECSP
+1789 IGANAAVTEASP
-1802 LATNPLSVVHPSGG
+1802 LATSPLSVVRPSGG

-1834 QYLFVGDGTATGGN
+1834 QYLFVGDGVATGDN
-1848 TQRTLELQIRDASD
+1848 VQRALELQIRDASD
-1862 DSVIHAS
+1862 DSIIHAS
-1869 TNEFVAGSTNTHAEV
+1869 TNEFFSGTNAHAEV
-1884 LGTLNLEVDTTVNIA
+1884 LGTLDLEVDTVVNIA
-1899 FNSVRNNVGLAVN
+1899 FNSVRNTVGLEAN

-1979 VVWIWSPDLRAAIA
+1979 VVWIWSPDLRAAVA
-1993 GNAATLPAGL
+1993 ANAASLPAGL

-2008 NEIFFH
+2008 NEILFH
-2014 SSGVTPAVTSTGNRI
+2014 SSGVTPAVTSTGNRV

-2037 TAPVTAVR
+2037 TAAVPVVR
-2045 PSISSFVVTG
+2045 PAISSFVVTG

-2079 HVDSARIIGY
+2079 HVDSARIVGY
-2089 IGTSDARPTTVSV
+2089 IGTSGARPTTVSV

-2144 GEMVGTP
+2144 GEAVGTP
-2151 TIYHDYVITARA
+2151 AIYHDYVITARA